1 MARRPPRSRGSR
13 SGGVWLFLLGLA
25 MGAGALYFYIQSPAK
40 PSASPAPRETPAAP
54 HRKNVKAAERAAVSS
69 DRSDRSDPSDR
80 SETAEPAPAGTPV
93 TVSSGPVH
101 GARVALVIDDL
112 GRSVDDLRL
121 LAALGVPVTYAVL
134 PFETETPAVVAEL
147 RRRHAEILLHLPM
160 EPKNGE
166 NPGPGALLERMTDDE
181 LRQKTIAALR
191 AVPGA
196 VGVNNH
202 MGSLL
207 SSEEG
212 PMNTVLGVIGERRLF
227 FLDSRTSAGSVGYK
241 VATGLGIPAAER
253 QIFLDGDPAPEAIRV
268 QFERLLEL
276 ARAHG
281 AAIAIGHPHPATLAV
296 LVSEVPKAKAAG
308 YDFVPVSYLLTR
320 PGGE

>member
-1 MARRPPRSRGSR
+1 
-13 SGGVWLFLLGLA
+13 VWLFLLGLL
-25 MGAGALYFYIQSPAK
+25 MGAGVLYFYVQR
-40 PSASPAPRETPAAP
+40 SALTSSAPGREATSAAPR
-54 HRKNVKAAERAAVSS
+54 RKAAKET
-69 DRSDRSDPSDR
+69 DRPRPSDEP
-80 SETAEPAPAGTPV
+80 SEHIEPGPEMTPV

-112 GRSVDDLRL
+112 GRSVDELRQ
-121 LAALGVPVTYAVL
+121 LAELGVPVTYAVL

-147 RRRHAEILLHLPM
+147 RRRQAEILLHLPM

-166 NPGPGALLERMTDDE
+166 DPGPGALFERMTDDE

-253 QIFLDGDPAPEAIRV
+253 QIFLDGDPAPEAIRT
-268 QFERLLEL
+268 QFQHLLEL
-276 ARAHG
+276 ARSRG
-281 AAIAIGHPHPATLAV
+281 AAIAIGHPRPATLAV

>member
-1 MARRPPRSRGSR
+1 
-13 SGGVWLFLLGLA
+13 
-25 MGAGALYFYIQSPAK
+25 MGAGVLYFYVQRPLLPSSSP
-40 PSASPAPRETPAAP
+40 SPREATPAAP
-54 HRKNVKAAERAAVSS
+54 RRKNAKEAQTLPAVSS
-69 DRSDRSDPSDR
+69 DRSDR
-80 SETAEPAPAGTPV
+80 SETAEPAPEATPV
-93 TVSSGPVH
+93 TVASGPVH

-121 LAALGVPVTYAVL
+121 LAALDVPVTYAVL
-134 PFETETPAVVAEL
+134 PFETETPEVVAEL

-160 EPKNGE
+160 EPKNHG

-196 VGVNNH
+196 VGMNNH

-212 PMNTVLGVIGERRLF
+212 PMNTVLGVIGERGLF

-241 VATGLGIPAAER
+241 VATELGIPAAER
-253 QIFLDGDPAPEAIRV
+253 QIFLDDDPGPEAIRA
-268 QFERLLEL
+268 QFERLLDL
-276 ARAHG
+276 ARSRG

>member
-1 MARRPPRSRGSR
+1 M
-13 SGGVWLFLLGLA
+13 WLFLLGLV
-25 MGAGALYFYIQSPAK
+25 MGAGALYFYIQRPAL
-40 PSASPAPRETPAAP
+40 PSRPRPSEATPEAAPR
-54 HRKNVKAAERAAVSS
+54 RKTSKEAERPHPHGTAPETAEPADRS
-69 DRSDRSDPSDR
+69 DRSDRS
-80 SETAEPAPAGTPV
+80 ENVEPRQEVKLV
-93 TVSSGPVH
+93 TVSSGPIH
-101 GARVALVIDDL
+101 GVRVALVIDDL

-134 PFETETPAVVAEL
+134 PFETETPEVVAEL
-147 RRRHAEILLHLPM
+147 RRRHAEFLLHLPM
-160 EPKNGE
+160 EPKNHG

-196 VGVNNH
+196 VGMNNH

-241 VATGLGIPAAER
+241 VATELGIPAAER
-253 QIFLDGDPAPEAIRV
+253 QIFLDDDPGPEAIRA
-268 QFERLLEL
+268 QFQHLLEL
-276 ARAHG
+276 ARSRG
-281 AAIAIGHPHPATLAV
+281 AAIAIGHPHPATLEV
-296 LVSEVPKAKAAG
+296 LMSEVPKAKAAG
-308 YDFVPVSYLLTR
+308 YDFVPVSFLLTR

>member
-1 MARRPPRSRGSR
+1 M
-13 SGGVWLFLLGLA
+13 WLFLLGLV
-25 MGAGALYFYIQSPAK
+25 MGAGALYFYLQ
-40 PSASPAPRETPAAP
+40 RPAAP
-54 HRKNVKAAERAAVSS
+54 PEPAAAREAEPAAPRRKAAKAAALPRPHASAAAAPDPS
-69 DRSDRSDPSDR
+69 DRSDRADRSDR
-80 SETAEPAPAGTPV
+80 SENVEPRQEVKLV
-93 TVSSGPVH
+93 TVASGPVH
-101 GARVALVIDDL
+101 GVRVALVIDDL

-121 LAALGVPVTYAVL
+121 LAALGVPLTYAVL
-134 PFETETPAVVAEL
+134 PFETETPEVVAEL
-147 RRRHAEILLHLPM
+147 RRRRAELLLHLPM
-160 EPKNGE
+160 EPKGHG

-196 VGVNNH
+196 VGMNNH

-227 FLDSRTSAGSVGYK
+227 YLDSRTSGGSVGYK
-241 VATGLGIPAAER
+241 VATELGIPAAER
-253 QIFLDGDPAPEAIRV
+253 QIFLDDDPGPEAIRA
-268 QFERLLEL
+268 QFQHLLDL
-276 ARAHG
+276 ARSRG
-281 AAIAIGHPHPATLAV
+281 SAIAIGHPHPATLAV
-296 LVSEVPKAKAAG
+296 LMNEVPKAKAAG

>member
-1 MARRPPRSRGSR
+1 M
-13 SGGVWLFLLGLA
+13 WLFLLGLI
-25 MGAGALYFYIQSPAK
+25 MGAGALFFYIQRPAP
-40 PSASPAPRETPAAP
+40 PSASPAPREAAP
-54 HRKNVKAAERAAVSS
+54 AKPRRAHTLPAVSS
-69 DRSDRSDPSDR
+69 DRSDRSDR
-80 SETAEPAPAGTPV
+80 AETAEATPV
-93 TVSSGPVH
+93 GTLSSGPVH
-101 GARVALVIDDL
+101 GARVALVIDDH

-121 LAALGVPVTYAVL
+121 LTTLGVPVTYAVL
-134 PFETETPAVVAEL
+134 PFETETPEVAAEL
-147 RRRHAEILLHLPM
+147 LRRHAEILLHLPM
-160 EPKNGE
+160 EPKNGA

-212 PMNTVLGVIGERRLF
+212 PMNTVLGEIGERRLF

-253 QIFLDGDPAPEAIRV
+253 QIFLDGDPSPEAIRA
-268 QFERLLEL
+268 QFQRLLEL
-276 ARAHG
+276 ARSRG

>member
-1 MARRPPRSRGSR
+1 
-13 SGGVWLFLLGLA
+13 

-40 PSASPAPRETPAAP
+40 PPASPAPPREAAS
-54 HRKNVKAAERAAVSS
+54 VKPRLAHTLPAVSS
-69 DRSDRSDPSDR
+69 DRSDRSDR
-80 SETAEPAPAGTPV
+80 SETAEPMAAATPV
-93 TVSSGPVH
+93 TVASGAVH
-101 GARVALVIDDL
+101 GVRVALVIDDL

-121 LAALGVPVTYAVL
+121 LAALGVPLTYAVL

-147 RRRHAEILLHLPM
+147 RRLHAEFLLHLPM
-160 EPKNGE
+160 EPKNHG

-181 LRQKTIAALR
+181 LRQKTIAALQ

-196 VGVNNH
+196 VGMNNH

-212 PMNTVLGVIGERRLF
+212 PMNTVLAVIGERRLF
-227 FLDSRTSAGSVGYK
+227 YLDSRTSGGSVGYK
-241 VATGLGIPAAER
+241 VATELGIPAAER
-253 QIFLDGDPAPEAIRV
+253 QIFLDDDPGPEAIRA
-268 QFERLLEL
+268 QFQHLLDL
-276 ARAHG
+276 ARSRG
-281 AAIAIGHPHPATLAV
+281 SAIAIGHPHPTTLAV
-296 LVSEVPKAKAAG
+296 LISEVPKAKAAG

>member
-1 MARRPPRSRGSR
+1 
-13 SGGVWLFLLGLA
+13 VWLFLLGLV
-25 MGAGALYFYIQSPAK
+25 MGAGALYFYIQRPAPPSSSPREEAPESAPRRK
-40 PSASPAPRETPAAP
+40 PSKEAARPRAHAS
-54 HRKNVKAAERAAVSS
+54 AAVSTDPADRS
-69 DRSDRSDPSDR
+69 DRSDRSESV
-80 SETAEPAPAGTPV
+80 EPVAAVTPV
-93 TVSSGPVH
+93 TVSTGSIH
-101 GARVALVIDDL
+101 GVRVALVIDDL

-121 LAALGVPVTYAVL
+121 LAALGVPLTYAVL

-147 RRRHAEILLHLPM
+147 RRRHAEFLLHLPM
-160 EPKNGE
+160 EPKNHG

-181 LRQKTIAALR
+181 LRLRTIAALQ

-196 VGVNNH
+196 VGMNNH

-227 FLDSRTSAGSVGYK
+227 YLDSRTSGGSVGYK
-241 VATGLGIPAAER
+241 VATELGIPAAER
-253 QIFLDGDPAPEAIRV
+253 QIFLDDDPGPEAIRA
-268 QFERLLEL
+268 QFQHLLEL
-276 ARAHG
+276 AHTRG
-281 AAIAIGHPHPATLAV
+281 SAIAIGHPHPTTLEV
-296 LVSEVPKAKAAG
+296 LLSEVPKAKAAG

>member
-1 MARRPPRSRGSR
+1 
-13 SGGVWLFLLGLA
+13 
-25 MGAGALYFYIQSPAK
+25 MGAGALYFYIQRPALLL
-40 PSASPAPRETPAAP
+40 PSSGRRQAMPAAP
-54 HRKNVKAAERAAVSS
+54 RRKTPKEMEHPSSHAGAAESS
-69 DRSDRSDPSDR
+69 DRSDR
-80 SETAEPAPAGTPV
+80 AEIQEPGPEMTPV

-112 GRSVDDLRL
+112 GRSVDELRQ
-121 LAALGVPVTYAVL
+121 LAELGVPVTYAVL

-147 RRRHAEILLHLPM
+147 QRRHAEVLLHLPM

-166 NPGPGALLERMTDDE
+166 NPGPGALFERMTDDE

-253 QIFLDGDPAPEAIRV
+253 QIFLDGDPGPEAIRG
-268 QFERLLEL
+268 QFQRLLEL
-276 ARAHG
+276 ARSRG
-281 AAIAIGHPHPATLAV
+281 AAIAIGHPRPATLAV

>member
-1 MARRPPRSRGSR
+1 
-13 SGGVWLFLLGLA
+13 VWLFLLGLA
-25 MGAGALYFYIQSPAK
+25 MGAGALYFFIQRPAL
-40 PSASPAPRETPAAP
+40 PSASPTPREATPAKPRLAHTLP
-54 HRKNVKAAERAAVSS
+54 AVSSGGS
-69 DRSDRSDPSDR
+69 DRSDRSDR
-80 SETAEPAPAGTPV
+80 SENVEPAPEATPV
-93 TVSSGPVH
+93 TVANGPVH

-112 GRSVDDLRL
+112 GRSVDDLQL

-134 PFETETPAVVAEL
+134 PFETETPEVVAEL

-160 EPKNGE
+160 EPKNHG

-196 VGVNNH
+196 VGMNNH

-212 PMNTVLGVIGERRLF
+212 PMNTVLGVIGERGLF

-241 VATGLGIPAAER
+241 VATELGIPAAER
-253 QIFLDGDPAPEAIRV
+253 QIFLDDDPGPEAIRA
-268 QFERLLEL
+268 QFERLLDL
-276 ARAHG
+276 ARSRG

>member
-1 MARRPPRSRGSR
+1 
-13 SGGVWLFLLGLA
+13 
-25 MGAGALYFYIQSPAK
+25 MGAGALYFFLQRPAV
-40 PSASPAPRETPAAP
+40 PSTSAGARETATPRRKTSKPAEPPRP
-54 HRKNVKAAERAAVSS
+54 HTGAAVSS
-69 DRSDRSDPSDR
+69 EPADRSDRSENVEPSQ
-80 SETAEPAPAGTPV
+80 EVKLVAVA
-93 TVSSGPVH
+93 SGPVH

-121 LAALGVPVTYAVL
+121 LATLGVPLTYAVL
-134 PFETETPAVVAEL
+134 PFETETPEVVAEL

-160 EPKNGE
+160 EPKNHE

-196 VGVNNH
+196 VGMNNH

-227 FLDSRTSAGSVGYK
+227 FLDSRTSGGSVGYK
-241 VATGLGIPAAER
+241 VATALGIPAAER
-253 QIFLDGDPAPEAIRV
+253 QIFLDDDPGPEAIRA
-268 QFERLLEL
+268 QFERLLEA
-276 ARAHG
+276 ARTRG

-296 LVSEVPKAKAAG
+296 LLSEVPKAKAAG

>member
-1 MARRPPRSRGSR
+1 
-13 SGGVWLFLLGLA
+13 
-25 MGAGALYFYIQSPAK
+25 MGAGALYFYIQSPVK
-40 PSASPAPRETPAAP
+40 PPASPAPREAAP
-54 HRKNVKAAERAAVSS
+54 AKPRLAHTLPAVSS
-69 DRSDRSDPSDR
+69 DRSDRS
-80 SETAEPAPAGTPV
+80 ETAEPVAAATPV
-93 TVSSGPVH
+93 TVASGAVH
-101 GARVALVIDDL
+101 GVRVALVIDDL

-147 RRRHAEILLHLPM
+147 RRLHAEFLLHLPM
-160 EPKNGE
+160 EPKNHG

-181 LRQKTIAALR
+181 LRQRTIAALQ

-196 VGVNNH
+196 VGMNNH

-212 PMNTVLGVIGERRLF
+212 PMNTVLAVIGERRLF
-227 FLDSRTSAGSVGYK
+227 YLDSRTSGGSVGYK
-241 VATGLGIPAAER
+241 VATELGIPAAER
-253 QIFLDGDPAPEAIRV
+253 QIFLDDDPSPETIRA
-268 QFERLLEL
+268 QFQHLLDL
-276 ARAHG
+276 ARTRG
-281 AAIAIGHPHPATLAV
+281 AAIAIGHPHPTTLAV
-296 LVSEVPKAKAAG
+296 LMSEVPKAKAAG